1 VSVTRNNPSNG
12 PTKGNDDERLD
23 PRYEG
28 QLEAFV
34 LFRGAP
40 WRCWIRD
47 LSLGGA
53 GLEPALPAMLGQTVE
68 LTCPSF
74 DFAGGLP
81 GRVINVADR
90 RTCLAFDLEPEH
102 LDALA
107 RFLAVNIE
115 TG

>member
-1 VSVTRNNPSNG
+1 VTD
-12 PTKGNDDERLD
+12 GNTSYDQQTASHEERLH
-23 PRYEG
+23 PRYEC

-34 LFRGAP
+34 MFRGAP

-53 GLEPALPAMLGQTVE
+53 GLEPALPAMLGQDVE

-74 DFAGGLP
+74 GFEDALA

-90 RTCLAFDLEPEH
+90 RTCVAFDLDPER

-107 RFLAVNIE
+107 RFMAANIVID
-115 TG
+115 